1 MASSKVLCRLSSRL
15 QTLAHNNFTK
25 PSISLHSNPLSLS
38 SRRLSRT
45 FRLPVE
51 LGSLDSMMP
60 FHSAVASS
68 RLVSSLSVESM
79 GWALVPQVSCCKVAF
94 SLDVRLMLMFSFVV
108 ILRPPTYDPS
118 SDIFED
124 TQCN

>member
-38 SRRLSRT
+38 ARRLSRT

-51 LGSLDSMMP
+51 LGSLESMMP
-60 FHSAVASS
+60 FHSAVASA

-79 GWALVPQVSCCKVAF
+79 GWALVPQGISMP
-94 SLDVRLMLMFSFVV
+94 L
-108 ILRPPTYDPS
+108 
-118 SDIFED
+118 
-124 TQCN
+124 

>member
-79 GWALVPQVSCCKVAF
+79 GWALVPQGISMP
-94 SLDVRLMLMFSFVV
+94 L
-108 ILRPPTYDPS
+108 
-118 SDIFED
+118 
-124 TQCN
+124 